1 MTVGGKRVILRL
13 LQLQLGDD
21 GIGAAVEYLID
32 RVGDRFVAVLGGAE
46 RVHHDGNGLG
56 YADGIGELYLTF
68 FGNAGCDHV
77 FGDVARIVCRAAVN
91 LCRVLAA
98 ERAAAVTGKAA
109 VGVNNDLSAGQTRVA
124 DGAADDESAG
134 GIDKN
139 LGIPEQLRRN
149 DGIDHIRDHI
159 LADLLARHIGVVLGR
174 YDDRVHTHCLAVL
187 ILHGHLRFAVGTQ
200 IGQRAVLA
208 HLGELL
214 GELVRQRDRQRH
226 QLGRFVAGVA
236 EHHALVAGA
245 DEVVDVGF
253 AVLVLKALVHAHGD
267 IRRLA
272 VERGQHGA
280 ACGVKAIVGVGV
292 ADVLDHPARHSGDV
306 HLRGGGDFAHDVH
319 NAGGDGRFAGNMRFA
334 VLREN
339 AVEDRVGY
347 FVTDLVGMSL
357 GHRFGCK

>member
-1 MTVGGKRVILRL
+1 MLFYETSVVRSLRIKSFPQRFRLVRLLPLHAEFLSAHVTVGGKRVILRL

-21 GIGAAVEYLID
+21 GVGAAVEYLID

-139 LGIPEQLRRN
+139 LGIP
-149 DGIDHIRDHI
+149 
-159 LADLLARHIGVVLGR
+159 
-174 YDDRVHTHCLAVL
+174 
-187 ILHGHLRFAVGTQ
+187 
-200 IGQRAVLA
+200 
-208 HLGELL
+208 
-214 GELVRQRDRQRH
+214 
-226 QLGRFVAGVA
+226 
-236 EHHALVAGA
+236 
-245 DEVVDVGF
+245 
-253 AVLVLKALVHAHGD
+253 
-267 IRRLA
+267 
-272 VERGQHGA
+272 
-280 ACGVKAIVGVGV
+280 
-292 ADVLDHPARHSGDV
+292 
-306 HLRGGGDFAHDVH
+306 
-319 NAGGDGRFAGNMRFA
+319 
-334 VLREN
+334 
-339 AVEDRVGY
+339 
-347 FVTDLVGMSL
+347 
-357 GHRFGCK
+357 